1 MVDAA
6 CLRGLASQPGG
17 SDEMFEKGDPVV
29 HPVRG
34 AGIVRGFEKLRRK
47 GRDRLYYII
56 ELLGLPDSS
65 LMIPVK
71 QNGEETKILRPPI
84 SESNLR
90 SVWEVLSDEPQT
102 LPSAHKTRH
111 KMVEDK
117 LHTGDIMKT
126 AEAVRDMAW
135 REHTEKGL
143 TSRGKRIYERG
154 ITLLS
159 AELAAAQGLE
169 LTDAQ
174 TQIQEQMKKSFA
186 SHSEGE

>member
-1 MVDAA
+1 
-6 CLRGLASQPGG
+6 
-17 SDEMFEKGDPVV
+17 MFEKGDAVV

-71 QNGEETKILRPPI
+71 QNGEETEILRPPI
-84 SESNLR
+84 SETDLTI
-90 SVWEVLSDEPQT
+90 VWDVLSDKPQT

-117 LHTGDIMKT
+117 LHTGDILET

-159 AELAAAQGLE
+159 AELAAAQGLKLSE
-169 LTDAQ
+169 AQ
-174 TQIQEQMKKSFA
+174 TQIQEQMQESFA
-186 SHSEGE
+186 AYSEAE

>member
-1 MVDAA
+1 
-6 CLRGLASQPGG
+6 
-17 SDEMFEKGDPVV
+17 MFEKGDAVV
-29 HPVRG
+29 HSVRG
-34 AGIVRGFEKLRRK
+34 AGIVKGFEKLRRK

-71 QNGEETKILRPPI
+71 QNGEETDVLRPPI
-84 SESNLR
+84 SESNLTT
-90 SVWEVLSDEPQT
+90 VWEVLSGQPQT

-111 KMVEDK
+111 RLVEEK
-117 LHTGDIMKT
+117 LQTGEILET

-154 ITLLS
+154 LTLLS
-159 AELAAAQGLE
+159 AELAAAQGFE
-169 LTDAQ
+169 LKDVKS
-174 TQIQEQMKKSFA
+174 QIHEHMRESFA
-186 SHSEGE
+186 SYSEPT